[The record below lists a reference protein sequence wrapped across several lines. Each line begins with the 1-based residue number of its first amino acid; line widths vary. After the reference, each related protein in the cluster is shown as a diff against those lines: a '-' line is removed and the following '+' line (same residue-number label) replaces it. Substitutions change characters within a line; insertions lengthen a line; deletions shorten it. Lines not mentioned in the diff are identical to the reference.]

1 MQSIKTKITSIVQKL
16 SLQELQDPR
25 FFGVV
30 VLAVIGLL
38 VLWNGASVVQ
48 QNYQLLQ
55 RITVLEEENRVLELE
70 NTNRSLQNEYYATPE
85 FAELKA
91 RRVNGKAAVGEKVY
105 ILTDEV
111 AEQALKTPV
120 ESPDDVTE
128 QVDST
133 PKYQKNFEAWM
144 AFFFGSND

>member
-30 VLAVIGLL
+30 VLAFIGLL

-70 NTNRSLQNEYYATPE
+70 NANRTLQNEYYATPE
-85 FAELKA
+85 YAELKA
-91 RRVNGKAAVGEKVY
+91 RRVNGKAAVGEKIY

-120 ESPDDVTE
+120 ESSEDETK
-128 QVDST
+128 QADST